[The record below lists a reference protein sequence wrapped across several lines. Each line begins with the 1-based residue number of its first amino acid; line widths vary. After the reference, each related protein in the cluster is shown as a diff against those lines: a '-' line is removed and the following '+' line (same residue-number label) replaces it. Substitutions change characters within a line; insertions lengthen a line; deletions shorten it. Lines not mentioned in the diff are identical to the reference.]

1 VSSGGVQVWN
11 LSAHG
16 LGHRVEVTGSA
27 SRTVVWRVNGRVVAV
42 KKSSEDTVRLAPGD
56 RLPRRGSAAADADLT
71 PATDAEQAD
80 VGRVRVTFT
89 GLGRPR
95 RVTWYP
101 ADDRIGATVRTLVGQ
116 GGIDLDPE
124 PGSPAAQR
132 EERIRRHP
140 RRYAALAV
148 AAGIGKVLAP
158 LLLGLLAVRLLAG
171 IPWPDWNLPSLPS
184 PDVALPSIPLP
195 DITLPS
201 WQAPGWVS
209 WLADRAHYVWP
220 VLLAAFLARAE
231 IRRRRQQD
239 ALKARLKAE
248 ALDHGGRADPPS
260 GQPADPAAGRSD
272 GPGPASAP

>member
-1 VSSGGVQVWN
+1 MSGHGVQVWN

-16 LGHRVEVTGSA
+16 LRHRVEVTGSA
-27 SRTVVWRVNGRVVAV
+27 TRTVVWRVDGRVVAV
-42 KKSSEDTVRLAPGD
+42 KKTLDDTVRLQPGD
-56 RLPRRGSAAADADLT
+56 QPGRRGSAAPDAGDA
-71 PATDAEQAD
+71 PATGAEQAD
-80 VGRVRVTFT
+80 VGMVGVTFT

-101 ADDRIGATVRTLVGQ
+101 ADGRFGAAVRALVGQ

-148 AAGIGKVLAP
+148 AAGIGKVVAP
-158 LLLGLLAVRLLAG
+158 LVLGLLVVRLLAG
-171 IPWPDWNLPSLPS
+171 IPWPDWDLPSLPS
-184 PDVALPSIPLP
+184 PDVDLPSIPLP
-195 DITLPS
+195 DIALPS
-201 WQAPGWVS
+201 WEAPGWVS

-231 IRRRRQQD
+231 LRRRRKQD

-248 ALDHGGRADPPS
+248 ALDHDGRADAPP
-260 GQPADPAAGRSD
+260 GQPPAPAAGRD
-272 GPGPASAP
+272 DTTGPASAP